1 MGVAEASEA
10 LGLRIGKAIWNN
22 HQYYLG
28 RGPNRITAVQRALEG
43 RAAPVYVEI
52 GVEYGFAFRKI
63 AADHK
68 IAVDPALRLSA
79 RSLKT
84 ANAKARVTHYF
95 GLTSDAFFENE
106 TAFLE
111 QHGIDVALIDG
122 LHTYKQALRDVE
134 NIVRYLRHDGVIVMH
149 DCSPPMASIGTP
161 ATSYE
166 EYVAHNPPNHWRDY
180 FWTGDVWKAIVH
192 LRSTRDDLR
201 IAVLNADFGVGM
213 VRKGPAD
220 SQLSYSA
227 AQVDALTYADLV
239 DDRERLLN
247 LKPAAYLDE
256 FLASAR
262 RIPPNS

>member
-1 MGVAEASEA
+1 MGEAEASES
-10 LGLRIGKAIWNN
+10 LRLRIGRAIFYNW
-22 HQYYLG
+22 QYYLN
-28 RGPNRITAVQRALEG
+28 RDLNRIQVVQRALEG

-52 GVEYGFAFRKI
+52 GVENGFTFRKI

-79 RSLKT
+79 RSLKI

-122 LHTYKQALRDVE
+122 LHTYEQALRDVE
-134 NIVRYLRHDGVIVMH
+134 NTLRYLRHDGVIVMH
-149 DCSPPMASIGTP
+149 DCYPPVASIGTP
-161 ATSYE
+161 AASYD
-166 EYVAHNPPNHWRDY
+166 EYVAHDPPNRLWDY

-201 IAVLNADFGVGM
+201 IAVLSADFGVGM
-213 VRKGPAD
+213 VRKGPAE

-227 AQVDALTYADLV
+227 AQIDALTYADLV
-239 DDRERLLN
+239 ADRERLLN

-262 RIPPNS
+262 RVPPNS